1 MKNIILPLL
10 SALIILSF
18 SPLKGQETIK
28 SIKEKGQIVLGTT
41 GTQRP
46 FSYKDENDSLI
57 GIDIEI
63 ASALAHGMEV
73 ELVVK
78 EMPFETLLPELQA
91 GNLDFVMSGLS
102 MKIDRNMD
110 FAMVGPYHKSDK
122 TILSTKGLKKF
133 TVSALNVKEVKLAAI
148 SSSTSE
154 KLIQDF
160 YPNAELISVENAQA
174 GVEKVL
180 SNEANGFVGDYETCA
195 EIIYQSSDLNLSYIN
210 DIPIYDPLGIALR
223 ADDMLFLNLM
233 ENFLNAVEASGY
245 LKYLDKKY
253 YK

>member
-110 FAMVGPYHKSDK
+110 FAMVGSYHKSDK
-122 TILSTKGLKKF
+122 TILSTKGLK
-133 TVSALNVKEVKLAAI
+133 
-148 SSSTSE
+148 
-154 KLIQDF
+154 
-160 YPNAELISVENAQA
+160 
-174 GVEKVL
+174 
-180 SNEANGFVGDYETCA
+180 
-195 EIIYQSSDLNLSYIN
+195 NL
-210 DIPIYDPLGIALR
+210 
-223 ADDMLFLNLM
+223 LFQP
-233 ENFLNAVEASGY
+233 
-245 LKYLDKKY
+245 
-253 YK
+253 